1 MAQINLLP
9 WRDER
14 RQELQ
19 QEFIA
24 IMGLMVGLGAALVFL
39 GDVFFSGQIDNQRSR
54 NAFLQK
60 NIEVLDREVAEIQDL
75 QRKRTQL
82 LDRMQVIQELQG
94 NRPVIVRILDQVV
107 RTVPDGIF
115 YTSLEARGSVIS
127 IEGISESNNR
137 VSSLMRRLD
146 SSAWFGDPNLTGVAA
161 EPNFGT
167 QANRFQMSFKVA
179 APSAG
184 AEEDEDK

>member
-14 RQELQ
+14 RAAMQ
-19 QEFIA
+19 QEFMVVLGLVAVIGA
-24 IMGLMVGLGAALVFL
+24 IIVFMG
-39 GDVFFSGQIDNQRSR
+39 DRFFTAQIDNQISR
-54 NAFLQK
+54 NSYIEK
-60 NIEVLDREVAEIQDL
+60 RIEVLNKEVAEIQDL

-115 YTSLEARGSVIS
+115 YSGLNARGNIIS

-146 SSAWFGDPNLTGVAA
+146 
-161 EPNFGT
+161 
-167 QANRFQMSFKVA
+167 FQLA
-179 APSAG
+179 
-184 AEEDEDK
+184 

>member
-14 RQELQ
+14 RQELK
-19 QEFIA
+19 QEFVA
-24 IMGLMVGLGAALVFL
+24 ILGLMVGLGAVLVFL
-39 GDVFFSGQIDNQRSR
+39 ADLVLSGQIDNQRSR
-54 NAFLQK
+54 NAYLER

-115 YTSLEARGSVIS
+115 YTSLQAAGNVIS

-146 SSAWFGDPNLTGVAA
+146 SSAWFSNPNLTGVSA

-167 QANRFQMSFKVA
+167 QANKFQMSFKVA
-179 APSAG
+179 APTAG
-184 AEEDEDK
+184 AEEESE

>member
-14 RQELQ
+14 RADMQ
-19 QEFIA
+19 QEFLVIL
-24 IMGLMVGLGAALVFL
+24 GFFVVLGALLIFL
-39 GDVFFSGQIDNQRSR
+39 GDLLLGAQIDNQRSR
-54 NAFLQK
+54 NAYLQK
-60 NIEVLDREVAEIQDL
+60 NIEVLNREVSAIQDL

-94 NRPVIVRILDQVV
+94 NRPIIVRILDQVV

-115 YTSLEARGSVIS
+115 YTTLQATGSTIS

-146 SSAWFGDPNLTGVAA
+146 SSDWFSDPNLLGVQA
-161 EPNFGT
+161 EPVFGN
-167 QANRFQMSFKVA
+167 QANRFQMNFKVA

-184 AEEDEDK
+184 EEE